1 MENTNKLCYMDTD
14 NFTVQIRT
22 KYTYVDIA
30 KNVEISFYTSNY
42 KLHRPSPRG
51 KNKKSNRINSG

>member
-14 NFTVQIRT
+14 SLTVQIRT
-22 KYTYVDIA
+22 KDTYVDIA
-30 KNVEISFYTSNY
+30 KNVEISFYASNY

-51 KNKKSNRINSG
+51 KNKKK

>member
-14 NFTVQIRT
+14 SLTVQIRT
-22 KYTYVDIA
+22 KDTYVDIA
-30 KNVEISFYTSNY
+30 KNVEISFYASNY

-51 KNKKSNRINSG
+51 KIKKVIGLM